1 MTEPLEDLCRA
12 CGLCCDGTLFGLV
25 PVTAEEARR
34 TRLPLV
40 RALGTPQP
48 CAALGA
54 DRACGVYADR
64 PGACRAFVCR
74 LAHERVAA
82 PESFA
87 IVARARTL
95 LRELDV
101 EGPRDPSLAT
111 ELRDL
116 LATWFSRAK

>member
-1 MTEPLEDLCRA
+1 VTEPLEDLCRA

-48 CAALGA
+48 VLPVILAASKEVRSGV
-54 DRACGVYADR
+54 VYATLIVVLVFVPLFAL
-64 PGACRAFVCR
+64 PGIEV
-74 LAHERVAA
+74 
-82 PESFA
+82 A